1 MKKFLPTGELDP
13 SSYHK
18 VLDPAEARLKLA
30 RAVLAEIPRQ
40 VSHNCSLPQHLL
52 FGFVVYLPLWSPS
65 AKSLFGGSNV
75 VPIIPN
81 YTGRRG
87 IIKKKCIP
95 DFPPSTYTSSGL

>member
-40 VSHNCSLPQHLL
+40 VTEY
-52 FGFVVYLPLWSPS
+52 FKR
-65 AKSLFGGSNV
+65 A
-75 VPIIPN
+75 
-81 YTGRRG
+81 G
-87 IIKKKCIP
+87 IHPKIP
-95 DFPPSTYTSSGL
+95 DVPFDLTEDFDKRFNLST